1 VGVLGELALHCGPDA
16 HRRRIGRAELRVF
29 LLDLLELTEEL
40 VVLAVRDRR
49 PVEYVV
55 LV

>member
-1 VGVLGELALHCGPDA
+1 MV
-16 HRRRIGRAELRVF
+16 
-29 LLDLLELTEEL
+29 LLDLLELAVEL
-40 VVLAVRDRR
+40 IVLAFRQRR

>member
-1 VGVLGELALHCGPDA
+1 V
-16 HRRRIGRAELRVF
+16 I

-40 VVLAVRDRR
+40 IVLAVRDRR